1 MITLNEIAYN
11 IKNLAYGGK
20 NSLENNISTSQIKH
34 WVHYHRA
41 KLIVDNINN
50 GILNFTSLYQITPRT
65 LAVGMIPTVEEN
77 LNEFDF
83 YGTSNLRKN
92 SKQNRG
98 GFRNQGKISFI
109 VPEVVVLSNDAAIK
123 EVSVTR
129 AVFDQ
134 TNVKTSS
141 YSSPIKIYRKSL
153 SEMAHG
159 NHNKFTSNDHPY
171 YIVARYDDS
180 DARTNFR
187 GGKTKIEIYG
197 LQKSPNHYGD
207 LHAPGGEKLI
217 YRYRADYSAIFQNPT
232 EVDGF
237 NDETTPYP
245 IPAQYVGDLVQRV
258 LQTEVQVEL
267 KTRADEIVDGA
278 DDNMKMRASGS

>member
-41 KLIVDNINN
+41 KLIADNVNN
-50 GILNFTSLYQITPRT
+50 GILNFTSLYQQS
-65 LAVGMIPTVEEN
+65 AVRLPQTVTNN

-83 YGTSNLRKN
+83 YGISNLRKN
-92 SKQNRG
+92 SKQNKG
-98 GFRNQGKISFI
+98 GFRNQGVKSFTI
-109 VPEVVVLSNDAAIK
+109 PEVVMLSNDAAIK
-123 EVSVTR
+123 EVLVQR

-141 YSSPIKIYRKSL
+141 YSSPIIIYRKSH

-171 YIVARYDDS
+171 YIVARYNQIFDE
-180 DARTNFR
+180 R
-187 GGKTKIEIYG
+187 GKIRIDIYG
-197 LQKSPNHYGD
+197 LQKSPNYFGD
-207 LHAPGGEKLI
+207 LETPGGENLK
-217 YRYRADYSAIFQNPT
+217 YRYAASYSAIFQNPT
-232 EVDGF
+232 ELDSF

-267 KTRADEIVDGA
+267 KTKADEIVDGA
-278 DDNMKMRASGS
+278 DDNMKMMASGS